1 MARVTPISDVTAS
14 TWLTG
19 ARRGA
24 AQVDHRCTREYTVH
38 WCMARVTPISDV
50 TASTWVAGAWR
61 GVGQLDHRCTR
72 EYMATGAWRC
82 AGQLDHRC
90 NREYMAHWCTE
101 GCCSTRS
108 PMYSRVHGSLVHAGV
123 TASSI
128 TDVLASTWLT
138 GARRGA
144 AQVDHRCT
152 REYTVHWCMARVTP
166 ISDVTASTWVAGA
179 WRGVGQLDHRCT
191 REYMATGAW
200 RCAGQLDHRCN
211 REYMAHWCTEG
222 CCSTRSPMYSRVHG
236 SLVHAG
242 VTASSITDVLAS
254 TWLTGARRGA
264 AQVDHRCTREYMA
277 HWCTKGCCSTRPSM

>member
-90 NREYMAHWCTE
+90 NREYMARWCTK

-108 PMYSRVHGSLVHAGV
+108 PMYSRVHGSLVHGGGV
-123 TASSI
+123 GQIDHRRTCDYTARWCMARVSPI
-128 TDVLASTWLT
+128 TDVLASTQVS
-138 GARRGA
+138 GARRK
-144 AQVDHRCT
+144 
-152 REYTVHWCMARVTP
+152 
-166 ISDVTASTWVAGA
+166 
-179 WRGVGQLDHRCT
+179 VGQIAKTCIV
-191 REYMATGAW
+191 G
-200 RCAGQLDHRCN
+200 N
-211 REYMAHWCTEG
+211 RFAN
-222 CCSTRSPMYSRVHG
+222 V
-236 SLVHAG
+236 
-242 VTASSITDVLAS
+242 
-254 TWLTGARRGA
+254 
-264 AQVDHRCTREYMA
+264 
-277 HWCTKGCCSTRPSM
+277 